1 MSKNSN
7 NKKPASNVKK
17 GAAKATAAKS
27 PAKDKISLN
36 DVKEATN
43 ASRNVIN
50 FPTEAPQEAFPADDA
65 QANVDTPNVDTPTD
79 KNPIPPDAPGTP
91 ESVSA
96 NASEASGESAPA
108 ESVSPS
114 EGNTEDAEEIKHEVE
129 VAVEHAVE
137 ESIEEVT
144 EKVVEA
150 LEAAVEP
157 VEEKKPSIQEQMLE
171 KWLNGRNNVNHFE
184 LANSGVVD
192 LNHFAM
198 FEGVIG
204 KFKFKRSHPGD
215 NWQITVE

>member
-1 MSKNSN
+1 MSKK
-7 NKKPASNVKK
+7 NKKEEPASNVKK
-17 GAAKATAAKS
+17 GAKAAAAKS
-27 PAKDKISLN
+27 PAISLN

-43 ASRNVIN
+43 ASKNIIL
-50 FPTEAPQEAFPADDA
+50 PAEAPQEAFPADDV
-65 QANVDTPNVDTPTD
+65 QTQV
-79 KNPIPPDAPGTP
+79 P
-91 ESVSA
+91 ESGA
-96 NASEASGESAPA
+96 GESAP
-108 ESVSPS
+108 ESSSAPLVAPPAPSAPS
-114 EGNTEDAEEIKHEVE
+114 ESAPSEEVTEEIKHEVE
-129 VAVEHAVE
+129 EAVEHAIE

-144 EKVVEA
+144 EKAAEAFEAAAEPVVEN
-150 LEAAVEP
+150 
-157 VEEKKPSIQEQMLE
+157 KPSLQEQMLE